1 MIDRNIPVSEEELHA
16 YVDGEL
22 AHDRRDAVE
31 SWLAAHPD
39 DNARVGAWRA
49 QADSIRARYGAIAAE
64 PVPARLALDRLM
76 ANEHGWRSWRGI
88 AAAAVIALMI
98 GGGGGWLARG
108 AIVANTPAGQRAD
121 RPAKD
126 GFTAFT
132 TEAIEAYKL
141 YVVEVRHPVEVTAA
155 DADHLVQWL
164 SKRVGYKLRAPNL
177 EAVGLKLVGGRL
189 LPGPTGAAAFL
200 MYESASGERYTL
212 YCGKTGAPA
221 TALRYNDNDGR
232 AAASAVYWSSD
243 DVAYVIS
250 GRGDRTQLKSVAAAA
265 YEQLEAQPAPGKSGG

>member
-1 MIDRNIPVSEEELHA
+1 MA
-16 YVDGEL
+16 KL
-22 AHDRRDAVE
+22 ARHR
-31 SWLAAHPD
+31 
-39 DNARVGAWRA
+39 
-49 QADSIRARYGAIAAE
+49 
-64 PVPARLALDRLM
+64 
-76 ANEHGWRSWRGI
+76 
-88 AAAAVIALMI
+88 
-98 GGGGGWLARG
+98 GGGGWLARG

-265 YEQLEAQPAPGKSGG
+265 YEQLEAQPTPGKSGG